1 MSEAHALFR
10 AECHIRLP
18 GGVLVLAPP
27 NAFGSGATSIAVPA
41 DGPGRLR
48 LLAGHAEAFARLRAD
63 WAGLGLPG
71 VPGRLSD
78 AEMLALLDR
87 AIASHRLGVA
97 FFPRPVDPL
106 DRIAADTIPR
116 QPAPAAQVAAKA
128 VRDMSRAERIEAALK
143 RVPAHLT
150 GALKDAFLGLISPT
164 SIAITVAAFA
174 GLAVAQFFGY
184 GEAADAVLAAIAYGI
199 AGLSGVRA
207 LYDMVAATVNAA
219 TATTDTEIDAAAL
232 RLANAFVVLGIA
244 FLTIFITRAAR
255 KAAQARA
262 AQSAPVRDDPPAPA
276 RQAGRSAEQQRR
288 ALPPPKDASA
298 PATPADEAAALPGH
312 GNARHGAQT
321 TLDQQTTRVQTGVA
335 PDGALAPTPRATRFD
350 SPEAEL
356 DAVSRAQ
363 SGTAGRIADGTTND
377 SIRVGPDGVARLPR
391 DSSVVTGYPGG
402 YGSGVEVMRD
412 PVTNARLP
420 GSPVMPTGQD
430 PNALVVL
437 QKNPANGVWE
447 PITQYPT
454 NKPPDP

>member
-1 MSEAHALFR
+1 MSEAHAAFR

-27 NAFGSGATSIAVPA
+27 GAFGLGAVSVASVA

-48 LLAGHAEAFARLRAD
+48 LMAGHAEAFARLRAD
-63 WAGLGLPG
+63 WVGLGLPG
-71 VPGRLSD
+71 LPGRLSD
-78 AEMLALLDR
+78 TELLALLES
-87 AIASHRLGVA
+87 AIASRRLAVA

-106 DRIAADTIPR
+106 DRLAADTIPR
-116 QPAPAAQVAAKA
+116 QPAPAAPVAAKS
-128 VRDMSRAERIEAALK
+128 VRDMSRSERVEAALK

-150 GALKDAFLGLISPT
+150 GELKNAFLGLISPT
-164 SIAITVAAFA
+164 SIGITVAAFA

-207 LYDMVAATVNAA
+207 LYDMVAATVSAA
-219 TATTDTEIDAAAL
+219 TATNDAEIDAAAL
-232 RLANAFVVLGIA
+232 RLANAFVVLGMA
-244 FLTIFITRAAR
+244 FLTIFVTRAAR
-255 KAAQARA
+255 KAAQSRA
-262 AQSAPVRDDPPAPA
+262 AANAPVPKDTPPA
-276 RQAGRSAEQQRR
+276 RSAGRSTDQPQR
-288 ALPPPKDASA
+288 ALGPPKDETV
-298 PATPADEAAALPGH
+298 PATPADQAANLSGH
-312 GNARHGAQT
+312 GNGRHGSQT
-321 TLDQQTTRVQTGVA
+321 TVSQQTTRVQTGVA

-363 SGTAGRIADGTTND
+363 SGTAGRIADGTTRD
-377 SIRVGPDGVARLPR
+377 AITVGPDGVARLPR

-412 PVTNARLP
+412 PVTNAPLP
-420 GSPVMPTGQD
+420 GRPVVPTGQD

-437 QKNPANGVWE
+437 QKDPATGVWE

-454 NKPPDP
+454 NKPPSP